1 MNIYLIRHGEAEQ
14 TSEGKIHEERSL
26 TTNGIES
33 IKSSVELWKK
43 FIKNFDIILTS
54 PLKRAKQT
62 ATILSNSFQSEFD
75 VVEEIILLNG
85 GLTEDLLSVV
95 RSLNLNDIAMVG
107 HQPDLG
113 IHVARMIGTIDSNFI
128 IPPAAI
134 AKIHF
139 KERPVIGKGVL
150 EFLLPPIIK
159 KG

>member
-14 TSEGKIHEERSL
+14 TSEGKPHEERVL
-26 TTNGIES
+26 TTNGIEI

-139 KERPVIGKGVL
+139 EERPVIGKGVL